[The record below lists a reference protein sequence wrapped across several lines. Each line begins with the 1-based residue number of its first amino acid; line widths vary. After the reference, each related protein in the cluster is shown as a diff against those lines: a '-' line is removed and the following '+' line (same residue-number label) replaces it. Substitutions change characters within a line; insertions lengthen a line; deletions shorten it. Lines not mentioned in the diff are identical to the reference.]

1 MRSTRLAALTLLAG
15 GLACSASAA
24 TAGETRGF
32 VVSWFVN
39 SSYSQEGDCPDG
51 INWSVDENLRRIM
64 KEQGKSDAEIAAIRK
79 QSPQGLAMAIM
90 PNRGRIDGKPVNVYL
105 NPTSVPDPGAN
116 IMKGK
121 ASFGFNLDGKDG
133 DQDFRDPETGE
144 DGVDN
149 RLFRAIGC
157 FTPHRATPP
166 DLASLGVA
174 DWDMVRDAMPAW
186 LVEISGVDDRQNDD
200 EVQVGVF
207 QAQEPIM
214 RSAAGGGPESDM
226 TYRVDPN
233 PRHQNLVRG
242 RIKDGVITTD
252 PFALNMMFDPESI
265 PEYYF
270 RDARLRLRIE
280 PDGTLRG
287 ILGGYHDWKKLYWGF
302 AATGVFG
309 ESVVSMDMPAIYYL
323 LRKLAEA
330 YPDPKTGE
338 NTAISASYEL
348 RAVPAFVVRNS
359 SLSSAR

>member
-1 MRSTRLAALTLLAG
+1 MLSTRLVALTMLAG
-15 GLACSASAA
+15 GLGCTAA
-24 TAGETRGF
+24 TAAAGETRGF

-51 INWSVDENLRRIM
+51 LNWSVDENMRRIL
-64 KEQGKSDAEIAAIRK
+64 KEQGKSDEEIAAMRK
-79 QSPQGLAMAIM
+79 QATQGLAMAIM

-105 NPTSVPDPGAN
+105 NPTAVSDPGAR
-116 IMKGK
+116 IMTGK
-121 ASFGFNLDGKDG
+121 QSFGFNLDGKDG
-133 DQDFRDPETGE
+133 PDGFTDPETGE
-144 DGVDN
+144 RGVDN
-149 RLFRAIGC
+149 QVFRALGC
-157 FTPHRATPP
+157 FTPQRATPP
-166 DLASLGVA
+166 DLPSLGVA

-186 LVEISGVDDRQNDD
+186 LVEVSGIDNLQNDD
-200 EVQVGVF
+200 DVQVAIL

-214 RSAAGGGPESDM
+214 RSASGGGPESDM

-233 PRHQNLVRG
+233 PRHQNVTRG
-242 RIKDGVITTD
+242 RIKDGLIVTD
-252 PFALNMMFDPESI
+252 PFAVNMMFDPENI

-280 PDGTLRG
+280 PDGNLRG

-302 AATGVFG
+302 AGAGVFA

-323 LRKLAEA
+323 MRKLADA

-359 SLSSAR
+359 SLSSAQ